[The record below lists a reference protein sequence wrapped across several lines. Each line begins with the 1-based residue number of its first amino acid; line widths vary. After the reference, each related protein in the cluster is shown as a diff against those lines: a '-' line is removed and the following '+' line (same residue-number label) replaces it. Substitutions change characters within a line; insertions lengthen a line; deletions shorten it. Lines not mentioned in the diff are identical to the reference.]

1 MSTIEIADR
10 YYWFASADTTKSS
23 LIRIVKSLWNDIAQD
38 SSSSVKCKK
47 RAEQLMQTI
56 GPVVNSRPA
65 EMVFLKNIKQVSKAW
80 SQIAVWCRVWFVSK
94 AIKGLAQIST
104 GARRAG
110 WPYWAQCSYH
120 IYCRYS
126 RANCLLCPKKKRKYL
141 KPIDLRASTPSERI
155 KTLATY

>member
-1 MSTIEIADR
+1 MSARSTFEDSNNQAIKKLLREKIGSSPQNWSNMSTIEIADR

-65 EMVFLKNIKQVSKAW
+65 EMVFLKNIKQQSKDLLK
-80 SQIAVWCRVWFVSK
+80 SQLVQEELDGLTGRSVATTSTA
-94 AIKGLAQIST
+94 AILEQTASS
-104 GARRAG
+104 A
-110 WPYWAQCSYH
+110 
-120 IYCRYS
+120 
-126 RANCLLCPKKKRKYL
+126 PKKRGN
-141 KPIDLRASTPSERI
+141 T
-155 KTLATY
+155 